1 VKTRLGERIGNK
13 EAVGFYT
20 YCTRRLLGELGKL
33 RATAENYIYYT
44 PDDKGLE
51 IQSWLGSDFNSKSQG
66 GGGLGSRLRKAFRQ
80 RFRAGAR
87 KVIAIATDVPDIAAL
102 DIEEAI
108 EALDTS
114 DIVIGPCN
122 DGGYYLIGMNKF
134 HKTLFSD
141 ISWSTE
147 WVYGQTLATAQ
158 GLGLKVHNLRTLD
171 DIDTEADYNR
181 WKSRLNVSDDVVGEE
196 EWQEAIS

>member
-1 VKTRLGERIGNK
+1 
-13 EAVGFYT
+13 
-20 YCTRRLLGELGKL
+20 
-33 RATAENYIYYT
+33 
-44 PDDKGLE
+44 
-51 IQSWLGSDFNSKSQG
+51 
-66 GGGLGSRLRKAFRQ
+66 
-80 RFRAGAR
+80 
-87 KVIAIATDVPDIAAL
+87 
-102 DIEEAI
+102 
-108 EALDTS
+108 
-114 DIVIGPCN
+114 
-122 DGGYYLIGMNKF
+122 MNKF

-171 DIDTEADYNR
+171 DIDTESDYNR